1 MCVIWSPVEIKTMAM
16 DKTTKKKDTYCE
28 EGELTGVGE
37 TSYQRKSSLRSRKS
51 GFKVCYKGKE
61 GDGVKKEEK
70 VKHVK

>member
-1 MCVIWSPVEIKTMAM
+1 MCVIWSPTEIKTMVM
-16 DKTTKKKDTYCE
+16 DKTTKKKDTHCE

-51 GFKVCYKGKE
+51 GVKVCYKGK